1 MNLSAQQ
8 SSHANQKLRTLS
20 ARARSASSVLKAL
33 SHHNRLLIL
42 YLLTEHERTVGEL
55 EELLGVQQA
64 MVSQQLARL
73 RMEGLVSSR
82 RDGRLIYYRIAKPDT
97 VAFLRSLFVMFP
109 EGDDEN

>member
-1 MNLSAQQ
+1 MDLSTPQ
-8 SSHANQKLRTLS
+8 SGHSDHKLRKLS
-20 ARARSASSVLKAL
+20 ARARTASTVLKAL

-42 YLLTEHERTVGEL
+42 YLLTERERTVGEL

-82 RDGRLIYYRIAKPDT
+82 RDGRLIYYRIAKADT
-97 VAFLRSLFVMFP
+97 VTFLRSLFVMFP
-109 EGDDEN
+109 ESEED